1 MSRILFVIGHF
12 LQPIQMQLSL
22 KQKPFAQFFA
32 GFLKCISNFEH
43 LEKNMTLIGYV
54 ISKLESAKDVV
65 S

>member
-1 MSRILFVIGHF
+1 
-12 LQPIQMQLSL
+12 MQLSL